1 MLADSGRFPMAW
13 LPRPCFCGDLF
24 LCIAVLPAWYFRA
37 VYETDNEPA
46 MRCINFFESCNAVC
60 RRSLPCVGM
69 ANERPGHND
78 SGRSYRD
85 PLLSETLSAK
95 EAKEADRLWWKTPRL
110 FEGDKKGIAVRTKWQ
125 SGSADG
131 QRRAMVL
138 KGEPPPSAT
147 RGVPRGNPTRT

>member
-24 LCIAVLPAWYFRA
+24 LCIDVLPAWYFRS
-37 VYETDNEPA
+37 VYETDYEPA
-46 MRCINFFESCNAVC
+46 MRCIDLFSRNAVC

-69 ANERPGHND
+69 ANERSGRIG
-78 SGRSYRD
+78 SGRSHSG

-110 FEGDKKGIAVRTKWQ
+110 FQRGKKGIAVRTKWQ

-131 QRRAMVL
+131 RRRAVTL

-147 RGVPRGNPTRT
+147 RGAPWGKPTRT